1 MWLVIDAPG
10 LLYIYMHNKDSGGL
24 RRLALNRPR
33 MQKVT
38 GFGPQ
43 PAETGDS
50 YRVWPPT
57 CPLRPVGPPVGPDLA
72 TVTGFGPRLVRLES
86 FLT

>member
-1 MWLVIDAPG
+1 MWLVIDASG
-10 LLYIYMHNKDSGGL
+10 LLYMHNKESGGL
-24 RRLALNRPR
+24 RRLALSRPR
-33 MQKVT
+33 MQTVT

-57 CPLRPVGPPVGPDLA
+57 CPLRQVEPPVGPDLA
-72 TVTGFGPRLVRLES
+72 TVTGFGPRLARLGK
-86 FLT
+86 FKY